1 MVCSHI
7 FREGNCCADML
18 AAMGHTLTA
27 TTWFHTLPAPLSVD
41 FSRDRNGLQNY
52 RFP

>member
-1 MVCSHI
+1 VVYSHI

-27 TTWFHTLPAPLSVD
+27 ATWFHTLPAPLLAD
-41 FSRDRNGLQNY
+41 FSRDLNGLPHY
-52 RFP
+52 RFS